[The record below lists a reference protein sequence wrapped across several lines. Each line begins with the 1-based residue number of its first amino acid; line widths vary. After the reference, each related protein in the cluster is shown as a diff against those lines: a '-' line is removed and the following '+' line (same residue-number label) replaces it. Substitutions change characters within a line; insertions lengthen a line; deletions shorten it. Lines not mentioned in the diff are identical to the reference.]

1 MQLSKTG
8 KDFKMISARNH
19 FHGIVKEIRK
29 GAVNGIV
36 KLETPGGNRVSST
49 ISMEAIEDLKLAEGK
64 KACIFVKATEVMLAK
79 DNLKISARNQWKGT
93 VKEIK
98 EGAVNAIVKLEIEA
112 DVIISATISMEAV
125 KDLALAVGSKA
136 VAIVKSTSIILGE
149 E

>member
-1 MQLSKTG
+1 
-8 KDFKMISARNH
+8 MISARNH

-36 KLETPGGNRVSST
+36 KLETPGGNAVSST

-136 VAIVKSTSIILGE
+136 VAIVKSTSVILGE

>member
-1 MQLSKTG
+1 
-8 KDFKMISARNH
+8 MISARNH

-64 KACIFVKATEVMLAK
+64 KACIFVKATEVMLAN

-98 EGAVNAIVKLEIEA
+98 EGSVNAIVKLEIEA
-112 DVIISATISMEAV
+112 DVIISATISMEAI
-125 KDLALAVGSKA
+125 KDLALAVGSNA
-136 VAIVKSTSIILGE
+136 VAIVKSTSVILGE

>member
-1 MQLSKTG
+1 
-8 KDFKMISARNH
+8 MISARNH

-36 KLETPGGNRVSST
+36 KLEPPGGNRVSST

-64 KACIFVKATEVMLAK
+64 KACIFVKATEVMLAN

-112 DVIISATISMEAV
+112 DVIISATISMEAI
-125 KDLALAVGSKA
+125 KNLALAVGSNA
-136 VAIVKSTSIILGE
+136 VAIVKSTSVILGE